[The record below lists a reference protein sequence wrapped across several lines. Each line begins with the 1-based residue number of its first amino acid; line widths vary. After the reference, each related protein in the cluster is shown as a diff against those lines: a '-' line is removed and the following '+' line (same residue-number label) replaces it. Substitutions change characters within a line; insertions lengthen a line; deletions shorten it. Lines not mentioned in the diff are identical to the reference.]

1 MIWNKKAKSDREAK
15 AQASG
20 AAVPELDAHRASCSA
35 LCCAERGDCVLVRF
49 LLGSA
54 SESARLR
61 EMGLCEGARLQ
72 VLRHG
77 NPLVV
82 RVADSRLGLAHA
94 VAERVLVVP
103 DEARAQPVA

>member
-1 MIWNKKAKSDREAK
+1 MIWKKKAKA
-15 AQASG
+15 G
-20 AAVPELDAHRASCSA
+20 HAVPELDEHRASCSA
-35 LCCAERGDCVLVRF
+35 LCCASRGDCVLVRF

-54 SESARLR
+54 PEAARLR
-61 EMGLCEGARLQ
+61 EMGLCEGARVQ

-77 NPLVV
+77 NPIVV

-103 DEARAQPVA
+103 DEGLAPGAAPAASA